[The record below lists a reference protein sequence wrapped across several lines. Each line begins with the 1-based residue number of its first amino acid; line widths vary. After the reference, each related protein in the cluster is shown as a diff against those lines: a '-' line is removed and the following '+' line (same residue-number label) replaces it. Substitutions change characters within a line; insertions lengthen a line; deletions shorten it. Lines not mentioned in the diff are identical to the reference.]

1 MPRYHALVG
10 RIRLVA
16 ALSLVP
22 LLLMA
27 CGGGGDD
34 DAETPTATSPVSTP
48 EPGTT
53 PTTPVAVDDRAYLAV
68 ICSGLEEYT
77 AAIIREQTV
86 EGIQEVVVAYIA
98 SLQAVIPP
106 DDVAGFHSAFIA
118 YLSEAVESPTDL
130 LTSPRPLPPDD
141 VRERLADLE
150 NDVPEC
156 RDARFFSEREEDE

>member
-1 MPRYHALVG
+1 VS
-10 RIRLVA
+10 RIRLLA
-16 ALSLVP
+16 ALSLAP
-22 LLLMA
+22 LLVIA
-27 CGGGGDD
+27 CGGGGDAD
-34 DAETPTATSPVSTP
+34 DGETPTATSTASTVEPGSTP
-48 EPGTT
+48 V
-53 PTTPVAVDDRAYLAV
+53 TPVAVDDRGYLAV

-86 EGIQEVVVAYIA
+86 EGIQEVVVAYID
-98 SLQAVIPP
+98 SLQSVIPP
-106 DDVAGFHSAFIA
+106 EDLAGFHAAFIA

-130 LTSPRPLPPDD
+130 LATPRPLPPDD